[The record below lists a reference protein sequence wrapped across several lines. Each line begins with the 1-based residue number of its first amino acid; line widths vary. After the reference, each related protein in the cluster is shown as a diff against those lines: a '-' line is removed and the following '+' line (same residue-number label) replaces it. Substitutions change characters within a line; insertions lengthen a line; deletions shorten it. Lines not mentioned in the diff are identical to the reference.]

1 MTFYSEFCATKTTTI
16 NWILCYFCLIDFSRF
31 IVASQMNDAISSQ
44 STSHDQSNRESQY
57 NPAMENDGDSIRD

>member
-1 MTFYSEFCATKTTTI
+1 
-16 NWILCYFCLIDFSRF
+16 
-31 IVASQMNDAISSQ
+31 MNDAISSQ